1 MVANMADDMYN
12 DSVVIIMQSQSVGF
26 FTNGFKTYGNA
37 SYSFFSVLRYNYFHC
52 HFDTLD

>member
-1 MVANMADDMYN
+1 MADDMYN

-52 HFDTLD
+52 HFYTLD